1 MISQNVKDYIDKHSF
16 CPEHLSRDWESF
28 LDLLYSEGGSISAI
42 LWWDYCKISQQHE
55 SIGSGG
61 YRDPENPE
69 YMFAETQLYED
80 GFDTKS
86 LEEVKE
92 YIIRMKNAGIGCN
105 NRYISFNLVPSFDI
119 RE

>member
-1 MISQNVKDYIDKHSF
+1 MISQKVKKYIDEHSF
-16 CPEHLSRDWESF
+16 CSEYLFKDWELF
-28 LDLLYSEGGSISAI
+28 LDLLYAEGGGISAI
-42 LWWDYCKISQQHE
+42 LWWDYCKVSQQHE

-61 YRDPENPE
+61 YKDPENPE

-86 LEEVKE
+86 LDEVKE
-92 YIIRMKNAGIGCN
+92 YIIKIKNSTISYN
-105 NRYISFNLVPSFDI
+105 NTYISFNLVPSFYL